1 MKKYLFLMALSL
13 VMGAAAYAQEA
24 PEQTERKDPPTVE
37 EMAKMKAD
45 RMKRQLLLGNDQYD
59 KVYKL
64 CLKQAEAQRKLME
77 QMKKEQDEMSQQMKG
92 ILNEAQY
99 ERYEQ
104 LQSFRRDR
112 RMPARSD
119 GRFAP
124 GRPADVESDGLAPAP
139 MRKKGPAIDVKGDPR
154 RNMKIERGQDEAEE

>member
-1 MKKYLFLMALSL
+1 MKKYLFVMALSL

-104 LQSFRRDR
+104 LQSPRMGR
-112 RMPARSD
+112 RMPARND
-119 GRFAP
+119 GRFVP
-124 GRPADVESDGLAPAP
+124 GRPAGMEGDGLAPAP

>member
-1 MKKYLFLMALSL
+1 MKKYLFVMALSL

-77 QMKKEQDEMSQQMKG
+77 QMKKEQDEMSQQMRG

-104 LQSFRRDR
+104 LQSFRKDR

-124 GRPADVESDGLAPAP
+124 ARRARPST
-139 MRKKGPAIDVKGDPR
+139 
-154 RNMKIERGQDEAEE
+154 